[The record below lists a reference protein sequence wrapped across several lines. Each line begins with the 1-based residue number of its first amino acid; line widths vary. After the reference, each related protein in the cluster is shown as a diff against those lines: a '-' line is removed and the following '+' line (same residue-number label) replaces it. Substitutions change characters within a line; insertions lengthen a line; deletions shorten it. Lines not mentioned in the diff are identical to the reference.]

1 MTLWRITQ
9 AVLNGLLSGGVYA
22 LIGVGITIIF
32 GVMKMVNFAAGA
44 YLVWGMYFTYLFN
57 VITGLNAYALI
68 PIVIVCMALFGFVTF
83 KLSINKVIKVGG
95 TSFILITVGLS
106 FFLQNLAETIFGT
119 QPLTVPSSL
128 QQASLRVGSI
138 ANLPVVL
145 SVPRLIAFG
154 VMLVLVIGVN
164 ILLNKTI
171 LGRSMRATA
180 EKPEVATMLG
190 INTQRTYTVAF
201 ILGVAFA
208 GLSGCIITPMYYVQA
223 SVGDIFRTAP
233 LMVVVMGGM
242 GNIKGALVAG
252 LLVGIV
258 EQVISTMISADL
270 GTVGICLLFLIIL
283 YIKPYG
289 LFGRGER
296 AA

>member
-1 MTLWRITQ
+1 
-9 AVLNGLLSGGVYA
+9 
-22 LIGVGITIIF
+22 
-32 GVMKMVNFAAGA
+32 
-44 YLVWGMYFTYLFN
+44 
-57 VITGLNAYALI
+57 
-68 PIVIVCMALFGFVTF
+68 
-83 KLSINKVIKVGG
+83 
-95 TSFILITVGLS
+95 
-106 FFLQNLAETIFGT
+106 
-119 QPLTVPSSL
+119 
-128 QQASLRVGSI
+128 
-138 ANLPVVL
+138 
-145 SVPRLIAFG
+145 
-154 VMLVLVIGVN
+154 
-164 ILLNKTI
+164 
-171 LGRSMRATA
+171 
-180 EKPEVATMLG
+180 MLG

-289 LFGRGER
+289 LFGKGER